1 MALKVRKGGAWV
13 NIGSRAGG
21 LVKAT
26 ANGALSAGDPVV
38 LNSDG
43 TVSKVESEVTAASY
57 TELPSPNTGGSEE
70 SFTWNN
76 TNSQFR
82 GARIA
87 YVPDGDYY
95 IICYVNNIS
104 GDADKDFLRVRAATV
119 DSTGTI
125 TYGPEYEFHS
135 ENTTTSSSTGEGCD
149 EFTLVYDPDIKNYQN
164 ADGNYYQNYDAV
176 LVFYEGDNNKSYTK
190 YVWSTDGTNLS
201 FGNDVQVADYNIRSL
216 AIDYNKG
223 IKKFMLTYV
232 NNSTSPYKLEV
243 RLGTPTTSLI
253 GGQVSFS
260 SATEI
265 YSASNPTQGVSIV
278 ADNSSGFIV
287 MCNESTGSG
296 TRRALYGIDV
306 DGTTLDVGSAT
317 YLSEASNHGWIDVD
331 PWVNLCVFHE
341 KKGKFVYI
349 FHGKKLGTGA
359 SEPPDNLIAVLTLSG
374 NSISYSAQYTV
385 YDPGSYGSLKNYASL
400 VYDPY
405 LKEVY
410 THWSPTNNGGLIIN
424 KISIDSITEP
434 YWRNTITHPD
444 GGEVTVYDHTVDSEG
459 NIFVC
464 GGIKMANNNPTNAI
478 EGFIYKI
485 SSSGNLTKSIQYDPS
500 SQYTISSP
508 FTGIVSDSSGN
519 VYANSTKG
527 ICCKYNSNLDLQWST
542 KTDWVN
548 GNTIGNDNE
557 YITNGGCIQLVSDST
572 IRIAGTYLS
581 GGATAKFDIS
591 TSNGIVVSG
600 NYNVVNGGNQAYVQ
614 WRGCSLTGGDMYLCG
629 KHYSPNGG
637 TVWAINGG
645 AGFTNS
651 YRFYGGGIARCIVKD
666 TVNNRTYIG
675 GMTGD
680 GYGIIT
686 RVDNY
691 NTTTTNQGTIWWRRS
706 GTSSGS
712 YTNSEHIIDMAL
724 DSSKN
729 LYAIQSNGTLLKIN
743 PVDGTIIFS
752 RTLSGSLS
760 KITIDSK
767 DNIWINSDGS
777 GSVITIY
784 KLSTDGTGVGN
795 CDYSSNTSST
805 LNSYNYQYQD
815 QSEIQYAT
823 MSGSWDATAVWGG
836 LQSLDDGNDVTT
848 ITPSSS
854 ECDFPTDPLT
864 GTKTT
869 YFTGDMTSYTLL
881 EAVGGQ
887 NQVESGMTRFAAV
900 GKTHHLCV
908 FMNGNANNSPGGA
921 KAVKIQNSV
930 PLTTIS
936 NLTVTNFF
944 GFSEAA
950 YANTDT
956 ATINVVGSVITNQSG
971 LITGQKYYVKGDGTL
986 STTPGNIR
994 VEAGI
999 ALNSTTLLINGGGVL
1014 GDLPSPSFNT
1024 DGWSIPFS

>member
-26 ANGALSAGDPVV
+26 ANGALSAGDPVI

-43 TVSKVESEVTAASY
+43 TVSKVKSEVTAESY
-57 TELPSPNTGGSEE
+57 TELPSPVITGSEE
-70 SFTWNN
+70 TFTTKFSNDL
-76 TNSQFR
+76 QFR

-95 IICYVNNIS
+95 IICYVANVS

-119 DSTGTI
+119 DDSGTI
-125 TYGPEYEFHS
+125 TYGPEYEFDS
-135 ENTTTSSSTGEGCD
+135 ENTTTSSSTGEDCD
-149 EFTLVYDPDIKNYQN
+149 EFTLVYDPDSTDDN
-164 ADGNYYQNYDAV
+164 YQNYDAV
-176 LVFYEGDNNKSYTK
+176 LVFYLGDNNKSYTK

-201 FGNDVQVADYNIRSL
+201 FGNDVLVADYNIRSL

-223 IKKFMLTYV
+223 IKKFMITYV

-243 RLGTPTTSLI
+243 RLGTPILNTSFA
-253 GGQVSFS
+253 GGKVSFS

-265 YSASNPTQGVSIV
+265 YSAINPTQGVSIV
-278 ADNSSGFIV
+278 SDNTSGFIA
-287 MCNESTGSG
+287 MHNEASGTGAYHTDD

-306 DGTTLDVGSAT
+306 DGTTLDVGNVT
-317 YLSEASNHGWIDVD
+317 YLTEYVDDVD

-341 KKGKFVYI
+341 EKGKFVYI

-359 SEPPDNLIAVLTLSG
+359 TEPPDILIAVLTLSG

-385 YDPGSYGSLKNYASL
+385 YDPGSYPAGSLKDYASL

-405 LKEVY
+405 LKDVY
-410 THWSPTNNGGLIIN
+410 THWSHTQTNNLIIN

-444 GGEVTVYDHTVDSEG
+444 GGDVTVYDHTVDSEG

-464 GGIKMANNNPTNAI
+464 GGIKLAAPNPTNAI

-485 SSSGNLTKSIQYDPS
+485 SSSGDLTKSIQYDPAS
-500 SQYTISSP
+500 TYGNQAP
-508 FTGIVSDSSGN
+508 FTGIVSDSSDN
-519 VYANSTKG
+519 VYVTAGFG
-527 ICCKYNSNLDLQWST
+527 ICNKYNSDLDLQWST
-542 KTDWVN
+542 RTNWVN
-548 GNTIGNDNE
+548 GNSMSSNE
-557 YITNGGCIQLVSDST
+557 FITNGGRIQLVNDST
-572 IRIAGTYLS
+572 IRIAGSNT
-581 GGATAKFDIS
+581 KFDIS
-591 TSNGIVVSG
+591 TSNGTYSSG
-600 NYNVVNGGNQAYVQ
+600 YYNVVNDSSSGASIQ

-629 KHYSPNGG
+629 SNTKGG
-637 TVWAINGG
+637 NTFWIINAG

-651 YRFYGGGIARCIVKD
+651 YRFYGGGMARCIVKD

-675 GMTGD
+675 GMDGS
-680 GYGIIT
+680 GYGMIT

-706 GTSSGS
+706 DTSSGS

-743 PVDGTIIFS
+743 PVDGSVIFAK
-752 RTLSGSLS
+752 TLSGSLS
-760 KITIDSK
+760 KITIDSN

-777 GSVITIY
+777 GSEITIY
-784 KLSTDGTGVGN
+784 KLPTDGSGVGN
-795 CDYSSNTSST
+795 CNYSSNTSST
-805 LNSYNYQYQD
+805 LNSYNYQH
-815 QSEIQYAT
+815 QSYSDIQYSAVY
-823 MSGSWDATAVWGG
+823 GSWDATAVHGG

-854 ECDFPTDPLT
+854 TCNFPTDPLI

-869 YFTGDMTSYTLL
+869 YFIGAVASYYPSLSV
-881 EAVGGQ
+881 VGAQSGTF
-887 NQVESGMTRFAAV
+887 SGMTRFAAV

-908 FMNGNANNSPGGA
+908 FRNNSASYDPGST

-936 NLTVTNFF
+936 NLTTTNFF
-944 GFSEAA
+944 GFSEAD

-956 ATINVVGSVITNQSG
+956 ATISIVGSVITNQSG

-1014 GDLPSPSFNT
+1014 GDLPPSSFNT